1 MSGNPA
7 ALQLRY
13 LQTLLEVGANQNS
26 TIVLPI
32 PIDLIKPL
40 IQTVENGTDRRDQ
53 ARRRQEA
60 REHER
65 ELDQAK
71 ARELAAAD
79 EAERR
84 LTTEHREHEL
94 AAGDEVE
101 PDPPS
106 DDRSDEFMTGDG
118 DEQSG

>member
-40 IQTVENGTDRRDQ
+40 IQQVENGADRRDQ
-53 ARRRQEA
+53 AQRRAEA
-60 REHER
+60 RER
-65 ELDQAK
+65 E
-71 ARELAAAD
+71 RELAAGEELEGLD
-79 EAERR
+79 EGDHGRD
-84 LTTEHREHEL
+84 LPP
-94 AAGDEVE
+94 GDE
-101 PDPPS
+101 
-106 DDRSDEFMTGDG
+106 DDKTG
-118 DEQSG
+118 